1 MNRILQTR
9 ISHILS
15 LKGLAFL
22 LVLLGINLTVT
33 TNLSAQILSPG
44 ANKPDTSV
52 EQNPNPEALIN
63 VFLDCRGCNEGFIKS
78 EIAFVN
84 FVRDMADAE
93 VHLIITR
100 RGTASGGTQY
110 QLSYLGYQSYTD
122 MNQNLTY
129 TSFDSDTYD
138 EERNGLVKY
147 VKLGLIPYLSQKDA
161 LNDFELEY
169 TGDMRGIPTSTQDKW
184 NNWIFEIGSNGS
196 IRGEEN
202 RQNVDLDNRIRVR
215 RVTETWKFQL
225 YLNNSYRRNTYITS
239 DSLGREIKDD
249 FVTDR
254 QNVFG
259 LLAYAINDHWSV
271 GSYFNGGSSSRDNI
285 DLWYGAT
292 PSIEYSF
299 YPYREFAR
307 REVTLRYGLYS
318 AIYDYSER
326 TIFGKDSE
334 FLVRQELAFN
344 MDYTKPWGGLEAR
357 INGRT
362 YLHDFSKNRLNMQL
376 ELNMRIVRGFSVFV
390 NTEYSIINDQL
401 SLSAGGVTDKEAI
414 ANTRQQATSY
424 SYRASAGFEISFGS
438 IYDSVVNTRF

>member
-1 MNRILQTR
+1 
-9 ISHILS
+9 
-15 LKGLAFL
+15 
-22 LVLLGINLTVT
+22 
-33 TNLSAQILSPG
+33 
-44 ANKPDTSV
+44 
-52 EQNPNPEALIN
+52 
-63 VFLDCRGCNEGFIKS
+63 
-78 EIAFVN
+78 
-84 FVRDMADAE
+84 
-93 VHLIITR
+93 
-100 RGTASGGTQY
+100 
-110 QLSYLGYQSYTD
+110 
-122 MNQNLTY
+122 
-129 TSFDSDTYD
+129 
-138 EERNGLVKY
+138 
-147 VKLGLIPYLSQKDA
+147 
-161 LNDFELEY
+161 
-169 TGDMRGIPTSTQDKW
+169 
-184 NNWIFEIGSNGS
+184 
-196 IRGEEN
+196 
-202 RQNVDLDNRIRVR
+202 
-215 RVTETWKFQL
+215 
-225 YLNNSYRRNTYITS
+225 LNNSYRRNTYITS

-318 AIYDYSER
+318 AMYDYSER
-326 TIFGKDSE
+326 TIFGKNSE

>member
-1 MNRILQTR
+1 MLQKQLIKVAT
-9 ISHILS
+9 L
-15 LKGLAFL
+15 L
-22 LVLLGINLTVT
+22 LVVLLSFDLPV
-33 TNLSAQILSPG
+33 SAQILSPG
-44 ANKPDTSV
+44 ASKAASVSTQEPD
-52 EQNPNPEALIN
+52 PAALIN

-78 EIAFVN
+78 EIGFVN
-84 FVRDMADAE
+84 FVRDMNDAE

-110 QLSYLGYQSYTD
+110 QLSFLGYQSYSGTD
-122 MNQNLTY
+122 QDLTY
-129 TSFDSDTYD
+129 TSYDSDTYE

-147 VKLGLIPYLSQKDA
+147 VKLGLIPYLNEKDA

-169 TGDMRGIPTSTQDKW
+169 TGDARGIPTNIEDKW
-184 NNWIFEIGSNGS
+184 NSWIFEIGSNGS

-202 RQNVDLDNRIRVR
+202 QQNVNLDSRIRIR
-215 RVTETWKFQL
+215 RITEIWKFQL
-225 YLNNSYRRNTYITS
+225 NLNHSYRRNTYITT
-239 DSLGREIKDD
+239 DSEGTRTEDD

-254 QNVFG
+254 QNMFG
-259 LLAYAINDHWSV
+259 LLAYSINDHWSV

-292 PSIEYSF
+292 PTIEYSF

-318 AIYDYSER
+318 AMYDYTER
-326 TIFGKDSE
+326 TIFGKTNE
-334 FLVRQELAFN
+334 FLVRQELVFN
-344 MDYTKPWGGLEAR
+344 MDYTKPWGGVEAR
-357 INGRT
+357 INGRS
-362 YLHDFSKNRLNMQL
+362 YLHDLSKNRLNMQL
-376 ELNMRIVRGFSVFV
+376 ELNMRIIRGFSVFV

-401 SLSAGGVTDKEAI
+401 SLSAEGVTDKEAI